1 MLRLMGEKFSL
12 KKWWQV
18 GITKM
23 KDILYE
29 VKDGFLPVQVIID
42 ELEEAKEEYDI
53 RSVKKQYEEIKN
65 AIPKAWLN
73 EIQKKEKK
81 EGNIEVFFYSPK

>member
-1 MLRLMGEKFSL
+1 MILNQPLFFNKHVEINGREIFF

-18 GITKM
+18 GITKI
-23 KDILYE
+23 KDILYD

-53 RSVKKQYEEIKN
+53 RSVKM
-65 AIPKAWLN
+65 
-73 EIQKKEKK
+73 
-81 EGNIEVFFYSPK
+81 S